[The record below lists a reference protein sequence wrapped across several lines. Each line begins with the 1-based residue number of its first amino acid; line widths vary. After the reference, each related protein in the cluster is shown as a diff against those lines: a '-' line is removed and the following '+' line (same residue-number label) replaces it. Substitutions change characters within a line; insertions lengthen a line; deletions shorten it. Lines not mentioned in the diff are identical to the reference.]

1 MLKKIKISFFDQI
14 SGGLGKRA
22 FVALFLLAAA
32 DVFMFAIP
40 FYLQA
45 LIPNIN
51 NHLNITEVD
60 YQRLISALGYASL
73 CSYLF
78 TGLFADKL
86 NPRKLSCFSLLLT
99 SLLTFWWCVVV
110 FNAKHTSSFML
121 LLQYNIIYIL
131 WGISGVLLF
140 WSPLWKL
147 VAQQAP
153 QDKQSVSVGVHGSL
167 NGFIGLTLLAGGALF
182 VSFLTAK
189 FGKLPFVIFGFFI
202 ATLLA
207 LLGLGVLF
215 LIQDKEVVEAK
226 KETTNTKTLL
236 KIFLSP
242 KIWMMGFVVL
252 GTYVFQSA
260 IVKYFLIQI
269 FANVLKVSDWVI
281 TIVGA
286 ISIYLFRLG
295 VSKPFGTF
303 AEKSKWSYIQLIT
316 TLSTLTLIFLLI
328 WILILPN
335 SDTVIATYSSF
346 RRYALITFA
355 IILLLLCSIV
365 SWAIVA
371 IRFTQAKEV
380 RRPPKSYGSAVA
392 LISLVAY
399 SSDSWFLQLTAKI
412 TENFHY
418 EDHISAWGYKLALI
432 MGMVVLLIGTI
443 CSIVLVVLQKIEKKK
458 GINPRLEN
466 LDED

>member
-1 MLKKIKISFFDQI
+1 MQTSFFDRI

-86 NPRKLSCFSLLLT
+86 NPRKLSCFSLFLT
-99 SLLTFWWCVVV
+99 SLLTFWWCIVV
-110 FNAKHTSSFML
+110 FNAKTTSSFILM
-121 LLQYNIIYIL
+121 LQYYAIYIL

-167 NGFIGLTLLAGGALF
+167 NGLIGLTLLAGGALF

-207 LLGLGVLF
+207 LLGLGVLL
-215 LIQDKEVVEAK
+215 LISEKEVVEEK
-226 KETTNTKTLL
+226 NTKTTDTKALL

-242 KIWMMGFVVL
+242 KIWMMGLVVL

-269 FANVLKVSDWVI
+269 FSNVLKVPDWVI

-295 VSKPFGTF
+295 VSKPFGTY
-303 AEKSKWSYIQLIT
+303 AEKSKWSYIQLIAI
-316 TLSTLTLIFLLI
+316 LSTLTLIFLLI
-328 WILILPN
+328 WIFILP
-335 SDTVIATYSSF
+335 SDDNIIATYSSF
-346 RRYALITFA
+346 RRYTLIGFA
-355 IILLLLCSIV
+355 ILLLLLCSIV

-399 SSDSWFLQLTAKI
+399 SSDSWFLQLTAKV
-412 TENFHY
+412 TENY
-418 EDHISAWGYKLALI
+418 QYAGHISAWGYKLALI
-432 MGMVVLLIGTI
+432 MGMVVLLVGTI
-443 CSIVLVVLQKIEKKK
+443 CSIVLVILQKIEMKK

-466 LDED
+466 LDDD